1 MNFYE
6 VKFVDYNDDELKVEE
21 VEYGKGA
28 TAPAEPTR
36 TGYTFDGWDVE
47 FDNVTEALKVT
58 AKYNVNQY
66 TITFNSDGGSE
77 VADVTV
83 DFGATI
89 TEPTAPTKEG
99 YTFDKWVDGE
109 GKEVTFPETMP
120 VDGLS
125 LKATWTTNT
134 DTAYTVEH
142 HQQNINDDGYTVFET
157 ETKSG
162 TTDTTTAET
171 AKEYTGFKAG
181 VVTNVNINGDGSAV
195 VVIKYDR
202 ETYEVKFTDHDDKQI
217 GETQTVRYEAS
228 AIAPEAPVVEGYT
241 FDKWDKEFD
250 NITENL
256 TVAATY
262 KDDEAPVLNYDG
274 ETEII
279 VAYGAEFTIPEV
291 TATDNVDGP
300 VDVTSVITDA
310 DSNVIETIDTT
321 VAGAY
326 TITYSAVDAAGN
338 EAEELEISVL
348 VAPIVKNKEKGK
360 FYFDE
365 NNGLAMA
372 LSEAVSGE
380 VVILLSNHTLKES
393 ATIKEGVTLLLPFK
407 AIDTFSDEEDP
418 TSIKETS
425 PKPNAATIDRNN
437 PYIVLSIPENTTL
450 NVKGTLTVN
459 AQRTAGTPRAGY
471 VVAGNYTRIDM
482 DNDSRI
488 NVNNGGTL
496 NCIGFIT
503 GEGKVE
509 AESGATI
516 QEPMFIKSF
525 RGGGTTTSVGLD
537 GDVFPFTQFTINHI
551 EVDLTINEG
560 ANHIADALLH
570 ASNSYA
576 KGDLNLIGSTEEDL
590 IQLGADGQIIRTYDT
605 GTGKVEFDLRKG
617 TASINNASIN
627 AAGITA
633 DSKGMDMPMD
643 GTWSF
648 NVGSGTELNINS
660 WVMLLPGS
668 EMNVENGGTLTV
680 NPSGKL
686 TIYNPYEYLDNY
698 ANGKYPARVIN
709 HYRVAPNFGYDAF
722 TFTKFN
728 VDGILNVEDNASIA
742 GKLAGNGQFN
752 ISENATTEYDV
763 YYVWST
769 KAKKR
774 NVKLWYEGDS
784 TIVVVSDKDN
794 AKSGEEVIITATV
807 RDSNGDSLEGIEVVF
822 SGGSGTWED
831 EQGITGADGKVTA
844 KYTLTDT
851 DSDTFKLLA
860 KASLDDIKIEAGA
873 NIEVGDSG
881 CPLVYSY
888 DGKEYH
894 LEHEP
899 VPYSISKTFET
910 ITHGTLRGLEA
921 IDGKYKI
928 RITEEMDTE
937 TFVNGFSLY
946 AVDYLAGSN
955 IEEVFVDIFG
965 RPHTIQNRNLPKS
978 FVDLKGNS
986 WLEEITTKE
995 KLVSFDINMLKQGQ
1009 YTESYE
1015 AVFDRPENSNDTVK
1029 FMISAKANPIIDSIA
1044 TWFYDTV
1051 DGQNNIWWLED
1062 AIELSPYYGKF
1073 MEAMSVGSLEID
1085 LWDGSNWV
1093 TQGEIA
1099 AGSNLLEEHLVP
1111 LDLSII
1117 NGDTEDIKVR
1127 IRGGAGFFEIDQVS
1141 MDFSKDEIEN
1151 IQKLDLDS
1159 ALKNGSEEV
1168 SHIVDDLD
1176 NEQRVKLQK
1185 GENIDLYYD
1194 DPELEEGLKRGFVVD
1209 FKGYF
1214 HVLPDAKENE
1224 IVDNWGDMNYEEMI
1238 DAVLVEQP
1246 QAADIIPSLNWLYEL
1261 AESVNGKSLE
1271 YKIEKIIVDN
1281 VLPWLNAK

>member
-1 MNFYE
+1 ATYSSVTNEYT
-6 VKFVDYNDDELKVEE
+6 VTFVDENGTTVLKTEE
-21 VEYGKGA
+21 VEYGNAA

-36 TGYTFDGWDVE
+36 TGYTFSGWDVE
-47 FDNVTEALKVT
+47 FDNVIEDITVT
-58 AKYNVNQY
+58 AHYAINQY

-77 VADVTV
+77 VADVTA
-83 DFGATI
+83 DFGAAI

-109 GKEVTFPETMP
+109 GREVTFPETMP

-202 ETYEVKFTDHDDKQI
+202 ETYEVKFADYDNQQL
-217 GETQTVRYEAS
+217 GETQTVRYEGS
-228 AIAPEAPVVEGYT
+228 ATAPEDPKREGYI
-241 FDKWDKEFD
+241 FAGWDKEFD
-250 NITENL
+250 NIIANL
-256 TVAATY
+256 TVKATY
-262 KDDEAPVLNYDG
+262 KLVLNYDG

-348 VAPIVKNKEKGK
+348 VAPVVKNEEKGK
-360 FYFDE
+360 FYFNE

-372 LSEAVSGE
+372 LSEAVSGD
-380 VVILLSNHTLKES
+380 VVILLSDHILSES
-393 ATIKEGVTLLLPFK
+393 ATIKDGVTLLLPFK
-407 AIDTFSDEEDP
+407 SIDTFSDEEDP

-425 PKPNAATIDRNN
+425 PGPNADTIDRDN
-437 PYIVLSIPENTTL
+437 PYIVLSMPENTIL
-450 NVKGTLTVN
+450 SVNGTLTVN

-482 DNDSRI
+482 DNGSRI
-488 NVNNGGTL
+488 NVNSGGTL
-496 NCIGFIT
+496 NSIGFIT
-503 GEGKVE
+503 GQGKVE

-525 RGGGTTTSVGLD
+525 RGGSTTASVGLD

-570 ASNSYA
+570 ASSRYA

-590 IQLGADGQIIRTYDT
+590 IQLSADGQIIRTYDT
-605 GTGKVEFDLRKG
+605 GTGKVKFDLRKG

-627 AAGITA
+627 ADGITA

-668 EMNVENGGTLTV
+668 EMNVENGGILTV

-709 HYRVAPNFGYDAF
+709 HYRVAPDFGYDAF

-728 VDGILNVEDNASIA
+728 VDGTLIVKAEASIA
-742 GKLAGNGQFN
+742 GKLSGNGQFN
-752 ISENATTEYDV
+752 ISGDAITEYDV
-763 YYVWST
+763 YYVWDAS
-769 KAKKR
+769 AKKR

-784 TIVVVSDKDN
+784 TIAAVSDKDY
-794 AKSGEEVIITATV
+794 AKYTDKDGVTITATV
-807 RDSNGDSLEGIEVVF
+807 RDPNGNLLEGIEVVF
-822 SGGSGTWED
+822 SSEGSGTWDD
-831 EQGITGADGKVTA
+831 EQGSTGADGKVTA
-844 KYTLTDT
+844 KYTL
-851 DSDTFKLLA
+851 SD
-860 KASLDDIKIEAGA
+860 E
-873 NIEVGDSG
+873 DSG
-881 CPLVYSY
+881 TIKLKFTAKIGDGEITTVTNVIEGAKPSCPLVYSY
-888 DGKEYH
+888 DGEEHH

-899 VPYSISKTFET
+899 VPYSVGKAFET
-910 ITHGTLRGLEA
+910 ISHGTLRKLQEV
-921 IDGKYKI
+921 DGQYNV
-928 RITEEMDTE
+928 RITEEMEST
-937 TFVNGFSLY
+937 TFVNGFNLY
-946 AVDYLAGSN
+946 AVDYLENSS

-965 RPHTIQNRNLPKS
+965 TPHTIKDRKLPIS
-978 FVDLKGNS
+978 FIDSKGKS
-986 WLEEITTKE
+986 WLDEISTKNQ
-995 KLVSFDINMLKQGQ
+995 LVSSDSSMFEQGEDI
-1009 YTESYE
+1009 ESYE
-1015 AVFDRPENSNDTVK
+1015 AVFNRPEGSIDIAK
-1029 FMISAKANPIIDSIA
+1029 FMISTKVNNIVDGFGK
-1044 TWFYDTV
+1044 WFYDV
-1051 DGQNNIWWLED
+1051 IDGQNNIWWLEN
-1062 AIELSPYYGKF
+1062 AIELSPHFEKF
-1073 MEAMSVGSLEID
+1073 TDTMNMINLKVD

-1093 TQGEIA
+1093 AQGEIA
-1099 AGSNLLEEHLVP
+1099 GGSNLLEEHLVP

-1117 NGDTEDIKVR
+1117 NGNTDDIKVR
-1127 IRGGAGFFEIDQVS
+1127 IRGGAGFFEIDEVS

-1159 ALKNGSEEV
+1159 ALKNGTEEV
-1168 SHIVDDLD
+1168 SHIIGNLN

-1185 GENIDLYYD
+1185 GEDIDLYY
-1194 DPELEEGLKRGFVVD
+1194 
-1209 FKGYF
+1209 
-1214 HVLPDAKENE
+1214 N
-1224 IVDNWGDMNYEEMI
+1224 
-1238 DAVLVEQP
+1238 
-1246 QAADIIPSLNWLYEL
+1246 
-1261 AESVNGKSLE
+1261 
-1271 YKIEKIIVDN
+1271 
-1281 VLPWLNAK
+1281 